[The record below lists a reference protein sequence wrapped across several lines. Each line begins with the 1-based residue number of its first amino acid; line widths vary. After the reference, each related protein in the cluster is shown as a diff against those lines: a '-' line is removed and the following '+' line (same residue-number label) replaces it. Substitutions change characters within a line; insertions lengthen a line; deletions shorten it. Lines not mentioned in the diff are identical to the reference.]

1 MTTHGPAAMHSHA
14 TAADQILIGLYLFGI
29 YLGIS
34 LKLPG
39 GIPVPQVIAG
49 FAGMALLLKNT
60 PRITTRH
67 LVALIAVLVIAVLSV
82 LTAPE
87 YQYLG
92 ERFKGFVQFTYSLL
106 IGYGFFLAAHRLT
119 RRWLAGF
126 LLGFCGV
133 ILLGCLLETTVPA
146 FKAASDAFRGVV
158 FEAGVYDADIR
169 DQMLYGQVR
178 PKLFTSEPSFVS
190 FAYTL
195 FAFGWYVVSRLTGKA
210 LVYVGMLMAGYFLLK
225 GPTLVLGVGLVAVY
239 EVLLASR
246 TGGFGVR
253 RLNMSRAT
261 LATLVSAAL
270 AVAGAIAATQLF
282 QTRFEN
288 IAAGYDPSFFARII
302 GPPILAFDVIRDH
315 PFTGVGLTGW
325 EYIEGMVQQLYA
337 ETKWLA
343 MDTGFESAAHAIT
356 NYFWLHW
363 IFLGLFWGVAM
374 LIAMSWYLTR
384 IGVPSVLFCWAV
396 WVVFGQ
402 AAGGYVDPRTWSVIA
417 LAAAISVVYE
427 REEAREASRRPLYP
441 AAYRQAAPRSPAPD
455 VVRRPL
461 LPGAR

>member
-1 MTTHGPAAMHSHA
+1 MTTHGHAALHSHA
-14 TAADQILIGLYLFGI
+14 TVADQILVGLYLLGI

-34 LKLPG
+34 LHLPG
-39 GIPVPQVIAG
+39 GVPVPQVVAG
-49 FAGMALLLKNT
+49 VAGMALLLKNA
-60 PRITTRH
+60 PRVTTRH
-67 LVALIAVLVIAVLSV
+67 LVALITVLVIGVLSV

-126 LLGFCGV
+126 LLSFCGV
-133 ILLGCLLETTVPA
+133 ILIGCLLESTVPA
-146 FKAASDAFRGVV
+146 FKAASDAFRGLV

-169 DQMLYGQVR
+169 DQMLYGMVR

-195 FAFGWYVVSRLTGKA
+195 FAFGWYVVSRLPGKTFI
-210 LVYVGMLMAGYFLLK
+210 YIGMLMAGYLLLK
-225 GPTLVLGVGLVAVY
+225 GPTLVLGVGLVAVH

-246 TGGFGVR
+246 TGAVGSR
-253 RLNMSRAT
+253 RLNMSRAS
-261 LATLVSAAL
+261 LATLVSAVL
-270 AVAGAIAATQLF
+270 AVAGLIVAMQLF
-282 QTRFEN
+282 QTRVEN
-288 IAAGYDPSFFARII
+288 ILAGYDPSFFARII
-302 GPPILAFDVIRDH
+302 APPIIAFDVIGDH
-315 PFTGVGLTGW
+315 PLTGVGLTGW

-337 ETKWLA
+337 TTRWLA

-363 IFLGLFWGVAM
+363 IFLGLLWGIAV

-396 WVVFGQ
+396 WTVFGQ
-402 AAGGYVDPRTWSVIA
+402 AAGGYVDPRTWTVLA

-427 REEAREASRRPLYP
+427 REAAAEASRRPLYP
-441 AAYRQAAPRSPAPD
+441 AAQRPAPPRNPSPAA
-455 VVRRPL
+455 VRRPL